1 MSQTAFAVDEKPA
14 ALPFSAVVETLAACD
29 VPFQRKGQEIA
40 LKDPRRVLTA
50 LRYLLTDPN
59 QTGEIVGAVREHKAA
74 LLALADLRSGFLRLC
89 ERIITLRCTD
99 PPKGTRAQALA
110 WLGREIEKLADGCWE
125 SGRGLGRL
133 NDAGEIMEIMG
144 FDDPG
149 DPFGG
154 AQIQYLRCELTELTR
169 EDAPYPVPL
178 PEGCWLLPQ
187 ANFDPF
193 EHGRLYNG
201 GIIENSQG

>member
-1 MSQTAFAVDEKPA
+1 MSQAALFVDEKPA
-14 ALPFSAVVETLAACD
+14 ALPFSVVVETLAAFA

-40 LKDPRRVLTA
+40 LKDPRRVL
-50 LRYLLTDPN
+50 
-59 QTGEIVGAVREHKAA
+59 TGEIVGAVREHKAA

-154 AQIQYLRCELTELTR
+154 AQIQYLRCELTEISR

-178 PEGCWLLPQ
+178 PEGCVLLPQ

-201 GIIENSQG
+201 MISV

>member
-40 LKDPRRVLTA
+40 LKDPRRVLT
-50 LRYLLTDPN
+50 
-59 QTGEIVGAVREHKAA
+59 GEIVGAVREHKAA
-74 LLALADLRSGFLRLC
+74 LLALADLRAGFLRLC
-89 ERIITLRCTD
+89 ERIITLRYQE
-99 PPKGTRAQALA
+99 PPRGIRAQALT
-110 WLGREIEKLADGCWE
+110 WLGREIDKLADGCWE
-125 SGRGLGRL
+125 SGLGLGRL
-133 NDAGEIMEIMG
+133 NDRGKILEIMG

-154 AQIQYLRCELTELTR
+154 AQIQHLRCELAEISR

-178 PEGCWLLPQ
+178 PEDCVLLPQ

-193 EHGRLYNG
+193 AHGRLYNG
-201 GIIENSQG
+201 KIIALE